1 MGNTNSI
8 RKYNFEQMQ
17 CISNTTI
24 INTLP
29 NVNQNCL
36 IVNTVQHIDEEDIIN
51 RLLKTNKKA
60 AIIVYGMNCND
71 ESIYKK
77 YNQLQ
82 DLGFENIGVYVG
94 GMFEWLLLQD
104 VYGEDLFKTTS
115 KELDILKFNR
125 PTRLL
130 LK

>member
-1 MGNTNSI
+1 MGNTTSI

-17 CISNTTI
+17 SVTNAII

-29 NVNQNCL
+29 NTSQGCL
-36 IVNTVQHIDEEDIIN
+36 ILNTLINTEEEHTIN
-51 RLLKTNKKA
+51 GLLKTNKKVD
-60 AIIVYGMNCND
+60 IIIYGMNCND

-77 YNQLQ
+77 YTQLQ
-82 DLGFENIGVYVG
+82 DLGFVNIGVYVG

-104 VYGEDLFKTTS
+104 VYGEELFPTTS
-115 KELDILKFNR
+115 KELDILKYNSASRF
-125 PTRLL
+125 L

>member
-1 MGNTNSI
+1 MGNTTSI

-17 CISNTTI
+17 SVTNAII

-29 NVNQNCL
+29 NTSQGCL
-36 IVNTVQHIDEEDIIN
+36 ILNTLRNTEEEHTIN
-51 RLLKTNKKA
+51 GLLKTNKKVD
-60 AIIVYGMNCND
+60 IIIYGMNCND

-77 YNQLQ
+77 YTQLQ
-82 DLGFENIGVYVG
+82 DLGFVNIGVYVG

-104 VYGEDLFKTTS
+104 VFGEELFPTTS
-115 KELDILKFNR
+115 KELDILKYNSASRF
-125 PTRLL
+125 L

>member
-8 RKYNFEQMQ
+8 RKYNFEEIQS
-17 CISNTTI
+17 ISNTTI

-36 IVNTVQHIDEEDIIN
+36 ILNTVKHIDEEDIIN
-51 RLLKTNKKA
+51 HLLKTNKKA
-60 AIIVYGMNCND
+60 TIIVYGMNCND

-77 YNQLQ
+77 YNQLL
-82 DLGFENIGVYVG
+82 DLGFVNIGVYVG

-104 VYGEDLFKTTS
+104 VYGEDLFQTTS

-125 PTRLL
+125 LTRLL